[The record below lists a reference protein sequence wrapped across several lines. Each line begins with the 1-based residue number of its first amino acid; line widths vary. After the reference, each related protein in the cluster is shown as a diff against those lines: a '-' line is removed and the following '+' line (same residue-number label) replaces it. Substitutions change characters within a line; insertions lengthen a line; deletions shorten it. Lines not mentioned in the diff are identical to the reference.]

1 MASTDGTR
9 RAQREAAR
17 AERRERERAEA
28 ARAGRRRRLFQLGG
42 AVALAAAVIATI
54 AIASGSG
61 DDRPRKRAGE
71 SVAGAQDTA
80 RLLRGIPQ
88 SGAVLGDPKAPV
100 TLVEFA
106 DLQCP
111 WCKAASEGVLPTII
125 EQYVRDGR
133 VKLVFRDVAM
143 LGDDSVRAAQMAGA
157 AGLQGKLWD
166 YVHLFYVN
174 QGQEGTGY
182 VTDDFLREVGGG
194 VHGLDVDRSMDDR
207 GLPAVQ
213 RAIADAKAQWSG
225 YGLDTTP
232 SFVAGRTGAAM
243 EPVDDVTVEALQ
255 SHLDRLLAAQG

>member
-1 MASTDGTR
+1 MASTDETR
-9 RAQREAAR
+9 SARREAAR
-17 AERRERERAEA
+17 EERRERERAEA

-42 AVALAAAVIATI
+42 AVALAAAIVATV
-54 AIASGSG
+54 AIAGGGG
-61 DDRPRKRAGE
+61 DDRPRRRAGE
-71 SVAGAQDTA
+71 SIAGAQDTA

-88 SGAVLGDPKAPV
+88 RGAVLGDPKAPV

-111 WCKAASEGVLPTII
+111 WCKAASEGVLPTIV

-143 LGDDSVRAAQMAGA
+143 LGDDSVRAGQMAAA

-194 VHGLDVDRSMDDR
+194 VRGLDVDRAMDDR
-207 GLPAVQ
+207 SLPAVE
-213 RAIADAKAQWSG
+213 RAIADARAEWSG
-225 YGLDTTP
+225 HGLDRTP
-232 SFVAGRTGAAM
+232 SFVAGRTGAAL
-243 EPVDDVTVEALQ
+243 EPVGDATVEALQ
-255 SHLDRLLAAQG
+255 THLDRLLAARQ